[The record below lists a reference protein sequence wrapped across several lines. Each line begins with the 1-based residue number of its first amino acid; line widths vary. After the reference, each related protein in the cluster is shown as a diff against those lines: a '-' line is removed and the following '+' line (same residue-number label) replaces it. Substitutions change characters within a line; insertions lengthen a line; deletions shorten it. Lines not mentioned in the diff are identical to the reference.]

1 MTDAENSGVCNIAA
15 ALPRMARLQP
25 QALAVVSPS
34 GLGSDGR
41 RAYARLTYQQLDE
54 QSDVIARGL
63 KAYGLSRGMRTV
75 LMVKPSLEFFALT
88 FALFKAGIVPV
99 MIDPGLGVKQLK
111 ACLAEV
117 APEAFIGIPTA
128 HAARIV
134 LGWGRHTIRHLVTVG
149 TRWCWGGTTLS
160 QVVALGKEGGSF
172 LADTRA
178 DETAAILFTSGST
191 GVAKGVVY
199 SHGNFMAQ
207 VDLIR
212 ETYGIQP
219 GEIDLPTFP
228 LFALFDPA
236 LGMTTVLPEMDFTRP
251 AKADPEKIRA
261 AIEDWGVTNVF
272 ASPALLNNVARHGVQ
287 NGVQWPSVKRVL
299 SAGAPV
305 PAATLE
311 RMHQVLSPEAEIF
324 TPYGATEALPVASIG
339 SREILSNTHELTN
352 AGAGV
357 CVGRV
362 VAPNDVRVIEITDA
376 ALNKWSQVRELPV
389 GEVGE
394 ITVLGP
400 TVTTAYFGRPEATRL
415 AKIDRDGQIVHRMG
429 DVGYFDA
436 EGRLW
441 FCGRKT
447 HRVEL
452 AERTLFSAPV
462 EEIFNTHVG
471 VFRTALVGVIVGGL
485 RVPVLCVELDQ
496 AVLPGLRLAES
507 DLIESMKLLGAKFE
521 PTRDISHFLIHPAF
535 PVDIRHNAKI
545 GREKLA
551 VWAQGRLS

>member
-25 QALAVVSPS
+25 QALAVVSPC

-117 APEAFIGIPTA
+117 APEAFIGIPAA